1 MRFRLSQRSNS
12 FKGERKVTKP
22 NRLPPDVFFLETK
35 RLVTGPIF
43 EKAFLRSWESSQD
56 GKRSK

>member
-43 EKAFLRSWESSQD
+43 EKAFLRSW
-56 GKRSK
+56 